1 MIRIRGRGAL
11 VYGELWFDEEKS
23 DGHDVDVLVYRRRR
37 SPLAGHDNQSYQ
49 TLVTALDVAEDEI
62 AARLDETCGYQVR
75 RAELRDELRLYASAD
90 PAADLERFRA
100 FFDAFAAQK
109 SLAPSD
115 GAWLDAACTAGQLAL
130 VAAEKDGEM
139 LVWHAYLRC
148 GTTVSLHHSASW
160 FRQGDKA
167 YRALVGRANRWLH
180 WRSMRWFREAGL
192 RRYDWGGLFDDESTP
207 ERAGINRFKRG
218 FGGTPERRYD
228 CTLPRSVRG
237 RVLVPLRDAWQRLK
251 TTPARRNVIA

>member
-1 MIRIRGRGAL
+1 LIRWRGRGAL
-11 VYGELWFDEEKS
+11 LYGELWFDEEAL
-23 DGHDVDVLVYRRRR
+23 DDEVDVLLYRRRR
-37 SPLAGHDNQSYQ
+37 APLAGHDNQSYQ
-49 TLVTALDVAEDEI
+49 SLVTALDVAEDEI

-75 RAELRDELRLYASAD
+75 RAEQRDELQLYASPD

-115 GAWLDAACTAGQLAL
+115 GAWLAAACAAGQLAL
-130 VAAEKDGEM
+130 TAAEKEGEV

-148 GTTVSLHHSASW
+148 ATTASLHHSASW

-192 RRYDWGGLFDDESTP
+192 RRYDWGGLFDDDSTP
-207 ERAGINRFKRG
+207 ERAGINRFKRS

-237 RVLVPLRDAWQRLK
+237 RVLVPLRDAWRRLK
-251 TTPARRNVIA
+251 ATPALRNVIA